1 VSLRKVIA
9 TVALFA
15 PLRQMYDYI
24 VSSSMYES
32 LLIGHRVWV
41 PLRSSFRVGIVLR
54 IRDSSA
60 VDISRFKLIIEI
72 LDESPIV
79 SEKMLDLAC
88 WASAYYH
95 HPIGEVVATILPAPL
110 RKKALI
116 PSIGSESWVL
126 TELGRQAIK
135 LGSVKGSRQKDLL
148 TTLERNESVS
158 AEELGEL
165 DYNWRSPMR
174 IILERNYA
182 VKRLVVATPMAS
194 VGLLGSKTVLNAE
207 QTHASKTIHETLGR
221 FQPTVLYG
229 VTGSGKTEVYF
240 DVIDTVIERGG
251 QILFLL
257 PEIALTKHLV
267 KRFRHRFGNQVAAL
281 HSGLNNK
288 ERLTTWVRIQ
298 KSEVRVLLGTRSAVW
313 LDLPDLK
320 LIIVDEE
327 HDTAYKQQDGFRYSA
342 RDIAIVRAQRAN
354 IPVVLGSATPS
365 FETLVNVEHRSYQ
378 LVRLNTR
385 PLASSKTKVQSIDVR
400 GLKLIGGLS
409 EPLIRNMR
417 DHLGNG
423 RQVVLFLNRRGFS
436 PMMICRSC
444 GMLMTCLRCDA
455 YLVYHKQ
462 KESMICHHCGYRK
475 SAFSKVNCCI
485 EEVIEPLGLGTE
497 GIEEAV
503 RDLFPDKRVC
513 RVDRDSIRSPK
524 ALEKILSEIGS
535 GEIDILIGT
544 QMVSKGLDFEN
555 VTLVGVVDADSRLY
569 SIDFRAEER
578 LAQLLV
584 QVSGRAGRGSKPG
597 AVFIQTHKP
606 ENAVLRRIIDDG
618 YDAYSKL
625 ALPERKE
632 VGFPPY
638 VAMAL
643 VRAESKDSNRP
654 TLFLAKVREIL
665 VEENPKADISF
676 PIPAVMALRAGR
688 VRALLIVRAPVKIEV
703 QSLLAACLDKIEN
716 LSKVV
721 RIRWTI
727 DVDPQETL

>member
-1 VSLRKVIA
+1 VIA
-9 TVALFA
+9 TVAVFA
-15 PLRQMYDYI
+15 PLRRKYDY
-24 VSSSMYES
+24 SALSSMYES
-32 LLIGHRVWV
+32 LVIGSRVWV
-41 PLRSSFRVGIVLR
+41 PLRSSFRVGVVLQ
-54 IRDSSA
+54 IRDSA
-60 VDISRFKLIIEI
+60 GADISKLKSIVEI
-72 LDESPIV
+72 LDDGPVISK
-79 SEKMLDLAC
+79 KMLDLAC

-110 RKKALI
+110 RTKTLI
-116 PSIGSESWVL
+116 SAVGRESWGL
-126 TELGRQAIK
+126 TELGRRA
-135 LGSVKGSRQKDLL
+135 LEEVSVKGSRQKHI
-148 TTLERNESVS
+148 LEVLQHNGSVS

-165 DYNWRSPMR
+165 GYNWRSPMR
-174 IILERNYA
+174 ILLKRNFA
-182 VKRLVVATPMAS
+182 VKSVVSTPIAS
-194 VGLLGSKTVLNAE
+194 VGLLGSSTILNEE

-240 DVIDTVIERGG
+240 DVIDSVLQSGG
-251 QILFLL
+251 QTLFLL

-267 KRFRHRFGNQVAAL
+267 TRFRQRFGNQVATL
-281 HSGLNNK
+281 HSGLNKK
-288 ERLTTWVRIQ
+288 ERVATWVRS
-298 KSEVRVLLGTRSAVW
+298 KKAEVGVLLGTRSAVW
-313 LDLPDLK
+313 MDLPDLK

-327 HDTAYKQQDGFRYSA
+327 HDAAYKQQDGFRYSA
-342 RDIAIVRAQRAN
+342 RDIAIVRAQRAD

-365 FETLVNVEHRSYQ
+365 FETLANIERKDFQ
-378 LVRLNTR
+378 LVRLKTR
-385 PLASSKTKVQSIDVR
+385 PLASSKTKVESIDVR
-400 GLKLIGGLS
+400 GLKLIGGMS

-417 DHLGNG
+417 EHLAKG
-423 RQVVLFLNRRGFS
+423 RQVVLFLNRRGYS
-436 PMMICRSC
+436 PVMICRSC
-444 GMLMTCLRCDA
+444 GMLITCLQCDA

-462 KESMICHHCGYRK
+462 KNSLTCHHCGYRK
-475 SAFSKVNCCI
+475 FAFRKVGCCA
-485 EEVIEPLGLGTE
+485 EETIEPLGLGTE

-503 RDLFPDKRVC
+503 RDLFPDKTVC
-513 RVDRDSIRSPK
+513 RVDRDSVRSPK
-524 ALEKILSEIGS
+524 ALEKILSEIGT

-597 AVFIQTHKP
+597 AVFVQTHKP

-618 YDAYSKL
+618 YDVYSKL
-625 ALPERKE
+625 ALPERRE

-643 VRAESKDSNRP
+643 VRAESKYPDRP
-654 TLFLAKVREIL
+654 TFFLAGVRGIL
-665 VEENPKADISF
+665 QEESSKADISF

-688 VRALLIVRAPVKIEV
+688 VRALLIVRAPMKMEI
-703 QSLLAACLDKIEN
+703 QNLLAACLDKIES
-716 LSKVV
+716 LSKEV